1 MKEECQVG
9 IKRGREWREE
19 KMKGNRKSKKK
30 YWKTDIESERK
41 EVRMG
46 RGKEA
51 QNAEGKIKLEE
62 PMEEGGVQN
71 EKKRV

>member
-1 MKEECQVG
+1 
-9 IKRGREWREE
+9 
-19 KMKGNRKSKKK
+19 
-30 YWKTDIESERK
+30 
-41 EVRMG
+41 MG